1 LSAIDILVALGG
13 LIVGLVIGA
22 LLTYPLSFLYIK
34 ITTLPLLVTLGC
46 GIIGLALAIIRKED
60 IIMIFTGIPKMKL
73 LRGQNNIAK
82 ILDTSSIV
90 DGRIAD
96 ICKTGFVEGDM
107 IIPRFVLKE
116 LQQVADSQ
124 DPLKRS
130 RGRRG
135 LDILNKMRKEK
146 KVNIRIVE
154 RDFIEIRD
162 VDAKLIKMAKV
173 MGAKV
178 ITNDYNLNKI
188 AELEGVEVLNI
199 NELANSLKPYVL
211 PGEELR
217 VQIIREGKE
226 SDQGVGYLDDGT
238 MVVVEG
244 GKKYI
249 NVVIDTIVTSVLQT
263 PAGRMIFAK
272 PRGKM

>member
-1 LSAIDILVALGG
+1 M
-13 LIVGLVIGA
+13 
-22 LLTYPLSFLYIK
+22 
-34 ITTLPLLVTLGC
+34 TLGC

-60 IIMIFTGIPKMKL
+60 IIMISPNSQNEI

-199 NELANSLKPYVL
+199 N
-211 PGEELR
+211 
-217 VQIIREGKE
+217 
-226 SDQGVGYLDDGT
+226 
-238 MVVVEG
+238 
-244 GKKYI
+244 
-249 NVVIDTIVTSVLQT
+249 
-263 PAGRMIFAK
+263 
-272 PRGKM
+272 

>member
-1 LSAIDILVALGG
+1 
-13 LIVGLVIGA
+13 
-22 LLTYPLSFLYIK
+22 
-34 ITTLPLLVTLGC
+34 
-46 GIIGLALAIIRKED
+46 
-60 IIMIFTGIPKMKL
+60 
-73 LRGQNNIAK
+73 
-82 ILDTSSIV
+82 
-90 DGRIAD
+90 
-96 ICKTGFVEGDM
+96 M

-178 ITNDYNLNKI
+178 ITL
-188 AELEGVEVLNI
+188 
-199 NELANSLKPYVL
+199 SL
-211 PGEELR
+211 
-217 VQIIREGKE
+217 IHI
-226 SDQGVGYLDDGT
+226 
-238 MVVVEG
+238 
-244 GKKYI
+244 
-249 NVVIDTIVTSVLQT
+249 
-263 PAGRMIFAK
+263 
-272 PRGKM
+272 